1 MPRARRSLFTDIK
14 ALVNEPPFIGTIFLI
29 VVTAIFCCLAMGPS
43 LQIVLTLA
51 GLAVTHFLLELWNR
65 RSRH

>member
-1 MPRARRSLFTDIK
+1 MPRAKRNLFADIK

-29 VVTAIFCCLAMGPS
+29 VVTGIFCRLAIGPS
-43 LQIVLTLA
+43 LQLVLTLA

-65 RSRH
+65 RSRQ